1 MPTSP
6 HPDISRT
13 DPCTDRPT
21 PDRRKDRAAH
31 GYRNEVSW
39 SSGKGRQPYPNQ
51 EVDTPGDPVTAG
63 ECREGNRGI
72 HSGVTLAQMR
82 ALRRKP

>member
-1 MPTSP
+1 MPASP
-6 HPDISRT
+6 PPDTGRT
-13 DPCTDRPT
+13 DRLAPE
-21 PDRRKDRAAH
+21 RRTARAQH

-39 SSGKGRQPYPNQ
+39 SSGAGRQPYPNQ
-51 EVDTPGDPVTAG
+51 DADTPDDPAPAG

-82 ALRRKP
+82 ALRGTP